1 MQGLAAYII
10 RRLLWAPV
18 ILLAVSMVTF
28 ALGRFGPGD
37 PIRIL
42 QGQYRDP
49 EQRERIADELGYHD
63 NFFVQYWRY
72 MKNAV
77 QGDFGE
83 GFTPRGF
90 KVKDVIF
97 PRLWV
102 TFQYNLL
109 ALIIIFAVGIPA
121 GIWAALR
128 QGTWMDPFTIGVLLL
143 FTSVPVVV
151 SIPVLQWLFAL
162 KLGWLPSTGWEV
174 REFFGVEIGVL
185 DKRIILPLIVLTL
198 PGFAGV
204 ARYMRAQVLEVL
216 DQDYVRTA
224 RAKGLAEFT
233 VVSRHI
239 TRNALLPLATMMGF
253 AMVGLLG
260 GSIFLETLLG
270 IPGIGE
276 YAFQAVSARDTNAIM
291 AIVLLSSTAFILAN
305 LIVDITYA
313 FIDPRI
319 RLGGGVGRS

>member
-1 MQGLAAYII
+1 MQGLASYIL

-18 ILLAVSMVTF
+18 ILLAVSLATF

-37 PIRIL
+37 PIQIL

-49 EQRERIADELGYHD
+49 VQRERIAEELGYHD
-63 NFFVQYWRY
+63 SFFTQYRRY
-72 MKNAV
+72 MEGAV

-83 GFTPRGF
+83 GLSPRGF
-90 KVKDVIF
+90 PVKDVLF

-128 QGTWMDPFTIGVLLL
+128 QGTWMDPFTIGVMLF
-143 FTSVPVVV
+143 FTSVPVLVT
-151 SIPVLQWLFAL
+151 IPVLQWLFAL
-162 KLGWLPSTGWEV
+162 KLDLLPSGGWEV
-174 REFFGVEIGVL
+174 REFYGVEIGIL
-185 DKRIILPLIVLTL
+185 SKRIILPLLVLTL

-239 TRNALLPLATMMGF
+239 ARNALLPLATMMGF
-253 AMVGLLG
+253 ALVGLLG

-270 IPGIGE
+270 IPGVGE
-276 YAFQAVSARDTNAIM
+276 YAFSAVFARDYNAIM
-291 AIVLLSSTAFILAN
+291 AIVLITSTAFIAAN
-305 LIVDITYA
+305 LLVDITYA

-319 RLGGGVGRS
+319 RLGAGIEG

>member
-1 MQGLAAYII
+1 MQGLASYIV

-18 ILLAVSMVTF
+18 ILLAVSLATF

-37 PIRIL
+37 PIQIL

-49 EQRERIADELGYHD
+49 VQRERIAQELGYHD
-63 NFFVQYWRY
+63 SFFVQYWRY
-72 MKNAV
+72 MERAV

-83 GFTPRGF
+83 GLSPRGF
-90 KVKDVIF
+90 AVKDVLF

-121 GIWAALR
+121 GIWAALK
-128 QGTWMDPFTIGVLLL
+128 QGTWLDPFTIGVMLF
-143 FTSVPVVV
+143 FTSVPVLVT
-151 SIPVLQWLFAL
+151 IPVLQWLFAL
-162 KLGWLPSTGWEV
+162 KLDLLPSSGWEV
-174 REFFGVEIGVL
+174 REFYGVEIGVL
-185 DKRIILPLIVLTL
+185 SERIILPLLVLTL

-224 RAKGLAEFT
+224 RAKGLGEFT

-239 TRNALLPLATMMGF
+239 ARNALLPLATMMGF
-253 AMVGLLG
+253 ALVGLLG

-270 IPGIGE
+270 IPGVGE
-276 YAFQAVSARDTNAIM
+276 YAFSAVFARDYNAIM
-291 AIVLLSSTAFILAN
+291 AIVLITSTAFIVAN
-305 LIVDITYA
+305 LLVDITYA

-319 RLGGGVGRS
+319 RLGAGIEG

>member
-1 MQGLAAYII
+1 MQGLAAYIVQ
-10 RRLLWAPV
+10 RLLWAPV
-18 ILLAVSMVTF
+18 ILLAVSLATF

-37 PIRIL
+37 PIQIL

-49 EQRERIADELGYHD
+49 EQRERIAEELGYND

-72 MKNAV
+72 MERAV

-83 GFTPRGF
+83 GLSPRGF
-90 KVKDVIF
+90 QVNDVLF

-109 ALIIIFAVGIPA
+109 ALIIIFGIGIPA

-128 QGTWMDPFTIGVLLL
+128 HGTWMDPFTIGVLLF
-143 FTSVPVVV
+143 FTSVPVLVT
-151 SIPVLQWLFAL
+151 IPVLQWLFAL
-162 KLGWLPSTGWEV
+162 KLDWLPSSGWEV
-174 REFFGVEIGVL
+174 HEYYGVEIGVL
-185 DKRIILPLIVLTL
+185 SKRIILPLLILTL

-224 RAKGLAEFT
+224 RAKGLQEFT

-239 TRNALLPLATMMGF
+239 ARNALLPLATMMGF
-253 AMVGLLG
+253 ALVGLLG

-270 IPGIGE
+270 IPGVGE
-276 YAFQAVSARDTNAIM
+276 YAFSAVFARDYNAIM
-291 AIVLLSSTAFILAN
+291 AIVLITSTAFIVAN
-305 LIVDITYA
+305 LLVDITYA

-319 RLGGGVGRS
+319 RLGAGMEG

>member
-1 MQGLAAYII
+1 MQGLAGYII

-18 ILLAVSMVTF
+18 ILLAVSLATF

-37 PIRIL
+37 PVRQI
-42 QGQYRDP
+42 QGQYPNP
-49 EQRERIADELGYHD
+49 EQGERIADELGYND
-63 NFFVQYWRY
+63 NFFVQYWHWLRD
-72 MKNAV
+72 AA

-83 GFTPRGF
+83 GFSPRGF
-90 KVKDVIF
+90 PVKDVLF

-162 KLGWLPSTGWEV
+162 KLDWLPSGGWEV
-174 REFFGVEIGVL
+174 REFYGVEIGVL
-185 DKRIILPLIVLTL
+185 SKRIILPLLVLTL

-204 ARYMRAQVLEVL
+204 ARYTRAQVLEVL
-216 DQDYVRTA
+216 DQDFVRTA
-224 RAKGLAEFT
+224 RAKGLDEFT

-239 TRNALLPLATMMGF
+239 ARNALLPLATMMGF
-253 AMVGLLG
+253 ALVGLLG

-270 IPGIGE
+270 IPGVGE
-276 YAFQAVSARDTNAIM
+276 YAFASITAQDTNAIM
-291 AIVLLSSTAFILAN
+291 AIVLLTSTAFIAAN
-305 LIVDITYA
+305 LIVDITYG

-319 RLGGGVGRS
+319 RLGARAER

>member
-1 MQGLAAYII
+1 MEGLASYIV

-18 ILLAVSMVTF
+18 ILLAVSLATF

-37 PIRIL
+37 PIQIL

-49 EQRERIADELGYHD
+49 EQGERIAEEPGYHD
-63 NFFVQYWRY
+63 SFFTQYWRY
-72 MKNAV
+72 MKGAV
-77 QGDFGE
+77 RGDFGE
-83 GFTPRGF
+83 GLSPRGF
-90 KVKDVIF
+90 PVKEVLF

-128 QGTWMDPFTIGVLLL
+128 QGTWMDPVTHGVMLF
-143 FTSVPVVV
+143 FTSVPVLVT
-151 SIPVLQWLFAL
+151 IPVLQWLFAL
-162 KLGWLPSTGWEV
+162 KLDLLPSGGWEV
-174 REFFGVEIGVL
+174 REFYGVEIGVL
-185 DKRIILPLIVLTL
+185 SQRIILPLLVLTL

-224 RAKGLAEFT
+224 RAKGLGEFT

-239 TRNALLPLATMMGF
+239 ARHALPPLAPRMGF
-253 AMVGLLG
+253 ALVGLLG

-270 IPGIGE
+270 VPGVGE
-276 YAFQAVSARDTNAIM
+276 YAFSAVFARDYNAIM
-291 AIVLLSSTAFILAN
+291 AIVLITSTAFIVAN
-305 LIVDITYA
+305 LLVDITYA

-319 RLGGGVGRS
+319 RLGAGMEG

>member
-1 MQGLAAYII
+1 MQGLASYIV

-18 ILLAVSMVTF
+18 ILLAVSLATF

-37 PIRIL
+37 PIQIL

-49 EQRERIADELGYHD
+49 EQRERIAEELGYHD
-63 NFFVQYWRY
+63 SFFTQYWRY
-72 MKNAV
+72 MKGAV
-77 QGDFGE
+77 RGDFGE
-83 GFTPRGF
+83 GLSPRGF
-90 KVKDVIF
+90 PVNDVLF

-128 QGTWMDPFTIGVLLL
+128 HGTWMDPFTIGVMLF
-143 FTSVPVVV
+143 FTSVPVLVT
-151 SIPVLQWLFAL
+151 IPVLQWLFAL
-162 KLGWLPSTGWEV
+162 KLDVLPSSGWEV
-174 REFFGVEIGVL
+174 HEYYGVEIGVL
-185 DKRIILPLIVLTL
+185 SKRIILPLLVLTL

-239 TRNALLPLATMMGF
+239 ARNALLPLATMMGF
-253 AMVGLLG
+253 ALVGLLG

-270 IPGIGE
+270 IPGVGE
-276 YAFQAVSARDTNAIM
+276 YAFNAVFARDYNAIM
-291 AIVLLSSTAFILAN
+291 AIVLITSTAFIIAN
-305 LIVDITYA
+305 LAVDIMYA

-319 RLGGGVGRS
+319 RLGAGMEG

>member
-1 MQGLAAYII
+1 VQGLAGYVI

-18 ILLAVSMVTF
+18 ILLAVSLATF

-37 PIRIL
+37 PIQQL

-49 EQRERIADELGYHD
+49 EVRERIADELGYND
-63 NFFVQYWRY
+63 SFFVQYWRY
-72 MKNAV
+72 MKGAV

-83 GFTPRGF
+83 TLEPRGF
-90 KVKDVIF
+90 QVKDVIF
-97 PRLWV
+97 PKLWV

-109 ALIIIFAVGIPA
+109 ALVIIFGVGIPA

-128 QGTWMDPFTIGVLLL
+128 QGSWMDPFTIGVLLL
-143 FTSVPVVV
+143 FTSVPVLV

-162 KLGWLPSTGWEV
+162 KLGWLPSGGWEV
-174 REFFGVEIGVL
+174 RELFGVEIGVVN
-185 DKRIILPLIVLTL
+185 KRIILPLIVLTL

-204 ARYMRAQVLEVL
+204 ARYTRAQVLEVL
-216 DQDYVRTA
+216 DQDFVRTA
-224 RAKGLAEFT
+224 RAKGLQEFT

-239 TRNALLPLATMMGF
+239 ARNALLPLATMMGF
-253 AMVGLLG
+253 ALVGLLG

-270 IPGIGE
+270 IPGIGR
-276 YAFQAVSARDTNAIM
+276 YAWEAVSAEDSNAIM
-291 AIVLLSSTAFILAN
+291 AIVLITSTAFIVAN
-305 LIVDITYA
+305 LLVDITYG

-319 RLGGGVGRS
+319 RLGAGAER

>member
-1 MQGLAAYII
+1 MQGLASYIVG
-10 RRLLWAPV
+10 RLLWAPV
-18 ILLAVSMVTF
+18 ILLAVSLATF

-37 PIRIL
+37 PIQIL

-49 EQRERIADELGYHD
+49 EQRERIAEELGYHD
-63 NFFVQYWRY
+63 SFFTQYWRY
-72 MKNAV
+72 MKGAV

-83 GFTPRGF
+83 GLSPRGF
-90 KVKDVIF
+90 QVNDVLF

-121 GIWAALR
+121 GIWAALK
-128 QGTWMDPFTIGVLLL
+128 QGTWLDPFTIGVLLF
-143 FTSVPVVV
+143 FTSVPVLVT
-151 SIPVLQWLFAL
+151 IPVLQWLFAL
-162 KLGWLPSTGWEV
+162 KLDLLPSGGWRVHEYY
-174 REFFGVEIGVL
+174 GVEIGVL
-185 DKRIILPLIVLTL
+185 SERIILPLLVLTL

-224 RAKGLAEFT
+224 RAKGLQEFA

-239 TRNALLPLATMMGF
+239 ARNALLPLATMMGF
-253 AMVGLLG
+253 ALVGLLG

-270 IPGIGE
+270 IPGVGE
-276 YAFQAVSARDTNAIM
+276 YAFTAVFARDYNAIM
-291 AIVLLSSTAFILAN
+291 AIVLITSTAFIFAN
-305 LIVDITYA
+305 LLVDITYA

-319 RLGGGVGRS
+319 RLGAGMEG

>member
-1 MQGLAAYII
+1 MQGLASYII

-18 ILLAVSMVTF
+18 ILLAVSLATF

-37 PIRIL
+37 PIQQL

-49 EQRERIADELGYHD
+49 EVRARIAEELGYD
-63 NFFVQYWRY
+63 DGFFVQYWRY
-72 MKNAV
+72 MEGAV

-83 GFTPRGF
+83 GLSPRGF
-90 KVKDVIF
+90 PVKDVIF

-121 GIWAALR
+121 GILAALR
-128 QGTWMDPFTIGVLLL
+128 QGTWMDPLTIGVLLL
-143 FTSVPVVV
+143 FTSVPVLV
-151 SIPVLQWLFAL
+151 SIPVLQWLLAL
-162 KLGWLPSTGWEV
+162 KLGWLPSGGWEV

-185 DKRIILPLIVLTL
+185 NKRIILPLIVLTL
-198 PGFAGV
+198 PGLAGI

-224 RAKGLAEFT
+224 RAKGLREFT

-239 TRNALLPLATMMGF
+239 ARNALLPLATMMGF
-253 AMVGLLG
+253 ALVGLLG

-270 IPGIGE
+270 IPGIGR
-276 YAFQAVSARDTNAIM
+276 YAFDAVSAQDNNAIM
-291 AIVLLSSTAFILAN
+291 AIVLLTSTAFIAAN
-305 LIVDITYA
+305 LVVDITYA
-313 FIDPRI
+313 LIDPRI
-319 RLGGGVGRS
+319 RLGAGMER

>member
-10 RRLLWAPV
+10 RRLLWAPL
-18 ILLAVSMVTF
+18 ILLAVSLATF

-37 PIRIL
+37 PVRMIQDQYPDPQ
-42 QGQYRDP
+42 QG
-49 EQRERIADELGYHD
+49 ERIAEELGYSD

-72 MKNAV
+72 VKGAV

-83 GFTPRGF
+83 TFEPRGF
-90 KVKDVIF
+90 QVKDVIF

-102 TFQYNLL
+102 TFQYNVL
-109 ALIIIFAVGIPA
+109 ALVIIFGVGIPA

-143 FTSVPVVV
+143 FTSVPVLV

-162 KLGWLPSTGWEV
+162 KLDWLPSSGWEV
-174 REFFGVEIGVL
+174 REFFGIEIGL
-185 DKRIILPLIVLTL
+185 LNKRIILPLIVLTL

-204 ARYMRAQVLEVL
+204 ARYTRAQVLEVL
-216 DQDYVRTA
+216 DQDFVRTA
-224 RAKGLAEFT
+224 RAKGLEEFT

-239 TRNALLPLATMMGF
+239 ARNALLPLATMMGF
-253 AMVGLLG
+253 ALVGLLS

-276 YAFQAVSARDTNAIM
+276 YAFAAVSARDSNAIM
-291 AIVLLSSTAFILAN
+291 AIVLLTATAFIAAN
-305 LIVDITYA
+305 LIVDITYG

-319 RLGGGVGRS
+319 RLGAGAER

>member
-1 MQGLAAYII
+1 VQGLAAYII

-18 ILLAVSMVTF
+18 ILLAVSLVTF

-37 PIRIL
+37 PVQQL

-49 EQRERIADELGYHD
+49 EVREHIAEELGYND
-63 NFFVQYWRY
+63 SFFVQYWRY
-72 MKNAV
+72 MKGAV

-83 GFTPRGF
+83 TLEPRGF
-90 KVKDVIF
+90 QVEDVIF

-102 TFQYNLL
+102 TFQYNVL
-109 ALIIIFAVGIPA
+109 ALVIIFGVGIPA

-128 QGTWMDPFTIGVLLL
+128 QGSWMDPLTIGVLLL
-143 FTSVPVVV
+143 FTSVPVLV

-162 KLGWLPSTGWEV
+162 KLGWLPSGGWEV
-174 REFFGVEIGVL
+174 REFFGVEIGVVN
-185 DKRIILPLIVLTL
+185 KRIILPLIVLTL
-198 PGFAGV
+198 AGFAGV
-204 ARYMRAQVLEVL
+204 ARYTRAQVLEVL
-216 DQDYVRTA
+216 DQDFVRTA
-224 RAKGLAEFT
+224 RAKGLQEFT

-239 TRNALLPLATMMGF
+239 ARNALLPLATMMGF
-253 AMVGLLG
+253 ALVGLLS

-276 YAFQAVSARDTNAIM
+276 YAFAAVSAKDSNAIM
-291 AIVLLSSTAFILAN
+291 AIVLITSTAFIAAN
-305 LIVDITYA
+305 LIVDITYG

-319 RLGGGVGRS
+319 RLGARAEG

>member
-1 MQGLAAYII
+1 MQGLASYIV

-18 ILLAVSMVTF
+18 ILLAVSLATF

-37 PIRIL
+37 PIQIL

-49 EQRERIADELGYHD
+49 EQRERIAEELGYHD
-63 NFFVQYWRY
+63 SFFTQYWRY
-72 MKNAV
+72 MKGAV

-83 GFTPRGF
+83 GLSPRGF
-90 KVKDVIF
+90 QVNDVLF

-128 QGTWMDPFTIGVLLL
+128 HGTWMDPFTIGVMLF
-143 FTSVPVVV
+143 FTSVPVLVT
-151 SIPVLQWLFAL
+151 IPVLQWLFAL
-162 KLGWLPSTGWEV
+162 KLDVLPSGGWEV
-174 REFFGVEIGVL
+174 HEYYGVEIGVL
-185 DKRIILPLIVLTL
+185 SKRIILPLLVLTL

-239 TRNALLPLATMMGF
+239 ARNALLPLATMMGF
-253 AMVGLLG
+253 ALVGLLG

-270 IPGIGE
+270 IPGVGE
-276 YAFQAVSARDTNAIM
+276 YAFNAVFARDYNAIM
-291 AIVLLSSTAFILAN
+291 AIVLITSTAFIVAN
-305 LIVDITYA
+305 LLVDITYA

-319 RLGGGVGRS
+319 RLGAGMEG